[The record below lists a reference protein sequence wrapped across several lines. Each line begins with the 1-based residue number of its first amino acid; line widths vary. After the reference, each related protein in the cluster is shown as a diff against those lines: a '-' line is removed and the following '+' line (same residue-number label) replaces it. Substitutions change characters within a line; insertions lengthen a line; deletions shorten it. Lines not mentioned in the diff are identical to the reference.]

1 MEDMVNVL
9 DIREQ
14 FAKLDFWP
22 CSALDKKKAVV
33 TVMPCDDSDLDALLR
48 MYDTYE
54 PKAAIQGLPPIDH
67 NTRIEWIRSS
77 LRTAMNLKA
86 ELDGAII
93 AHGMLFTM
101 PNPDIVEFNLF
112 VHNQTQ
118 NRGIGLISAHMLF
131 AAAKRLGF
139 KKVWSFES
147 RNNARALRLYYEV
160 GFREARREGNEV
172 ELELE
177 LDSISGTPE
186 LSDIITPVAPS
197 TGRVK
202 APDYFIGQSVF
213 PNTRSVIIYSPRFE
227 EFTIEKNHPF
237 ITARSRLFLD
247 MCKRHDLIHLPGI
260 QIMEPT
266 PIDENS
272 VLAFHDNHYFYYL
285 VMASQGVFNPNMLSF
300 GIGTGDNPVARGVL
314 EYSLLAVGASVM
326 GADLLISQPNINL
339 IFSPT
344 GGFHHSGPKYAS
356 GFCYLNDIVIA
367 IKYLLQRGCRI
378 LYFDIDAHHGDGVQF
393 AFYDEPRVLTISLHE
408 SGRTLFPW
416 NSGFENEPGEGP
428 GMGYNVNVPLAP
440 GTEDEIYREVFQRIV
455 LPLARAYKPDICIL
469 AAGVDS
475 MYTDSMSHLSL
486 TNNIYTEVIYEMRQ
500 LVPKMLML
508 GSGGYNARNIARDW
522 TLAWAV
528 LHNAEPDGDYFGQ
541 MGGRAAAAIEG
552 ASLRDAYPFIS
563 STKIAEA
570 RAEARRVMTY
580 IEKNVFPIHGLSPQ
594 QERFVSPPLKKC

>member
-1 MEDMVNVL
+1 MVWVNVL
-9 DIREQ
+9 DIQEQ

-22 CSALDKKKAVV
+22 CSALDKKKGVV
-33 TVMPCDDSDLDALLR
+33 TVSPCDDSDLDALLR

-67 NTRIEWIRSS
+67 NTRIEWIHSS

-101 PNPDIVEFNLF
+101 PNPDVVEFNLF

-131 AAAKRLGF
+131 AAAKRLGY

-147 RNNARALRLYYEV
+147 RNNARALRLYYAV
-160 GFREARREGNEV
+160 GFRETSREGNEV
-172 ELELE
+172 ELELD
-177 LDSISGTPE
+177 LDGISRTPE
-186 LSDIITPVAPS
+186 LSEIITPVVPS

-202 APDYFIGQSVF
+202 APEYLISQNVLPD
-213 PNTRSVIIYSPRFE
+213 TRSVIIYSPRFE

-247 MCKRHDLIHLPGI
+247 LCKRHDLLHLPGT
-260 QIMEPT
+260 QIMEPA

-272 VLAFHDNHYFYYL
+272 VLAFHDNNYYYYL

-300 GIGTGDNPVARGVL
+300 GIGTGDNPIARGVL

-339 IFSPT
+339 VFSPT
-344 GGFHHSGPKYAS
+344 GGFHHSGPKYAA
-356 GFCYLNDIVIA
+356 GFCYLNDIAIA

-428 GMGYNVNVPLAP
+428 GTGYNVNVPLAP

-455 LPLARAYKPDICIL
+455 VPLARAYKPDICIL

-486 TNNIYTEVIYEMRQ
+486 TNNIYAEVIYEVRQ

-508 GSGGYNARNIARDW
+508 GSGGYNARNLARDW

-552 ASLRDAYPFIS
+552 ASLRDAFPFIS